1 MKLFQGIVKTQ
12 VLFNLKDLEKNQK
25 KIKLMRQKKLN
36 RIIKFKNMNKISE
49 ILWRN
54 FQACKIIQVKF

>member
-1 MKLFQGIVKTQ
+1 MKLCQGIVKTQ

-25 KIKLMRQKKLN
+25 KIKLMRQKNLN
-36 RIIKFKNMNKISE
+36 GIIKFKNMNKILK

>member
-1 MKLFQGIVKTQ
+1 MKLCQGIVKTQ

-36 RIIKFKNMNKISE
+36 RIIKFKNMNKILE

>member
-1 MKLFQGIVKTQ
+1 MKLCQGIVKTQ

-36 RIIKFKNMNKISE
+36 RIIKFKNMNNTLE

-54 FQACKIIQVKF
+54 FQACKTIQAKF